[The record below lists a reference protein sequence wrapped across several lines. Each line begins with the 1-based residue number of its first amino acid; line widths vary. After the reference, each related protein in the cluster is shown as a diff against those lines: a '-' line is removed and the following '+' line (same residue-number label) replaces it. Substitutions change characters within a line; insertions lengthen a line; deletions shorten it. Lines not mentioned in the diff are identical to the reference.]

1 VARLS
6 KRECAP
12 GVYLGRDRGRSSG
25 AVRGNRLGGGLDFTD
40 NFDSFDETRWTK
52 GDHNL
57 GRTYLNP
64 ENVSTSNGNLAIKL
78 PARTLEGGEIRS
90 NELYGSYLACI
101 QVPDAPSSITGF
113 FLYEPP
119 DYASELDIEIY
130 NDSSRKLAIYST
142 YAGGRQTHDQTLKLP
157 FDPTKGFHEY
167 RFDYTPTSLRFYAD
181 GQLMR
186 EWADSLPQ
194 PPMKLYVNAWY
205 PKWLSG
211 KEPRADKSVYVDSI
225 QHVQQ

>member
-1 VARLS
+1 MRRTFVLVVIGLVQAVLFAGIAS
-6 KRECAP
+6 A
-12 GVYLGRDRGRSSG
+12 GV
-25 AVRGNRLGGGLDFTD
+25 LDFAD

-57 GRTYLNP
+57 GRSYLNP

-90 NELYGSYLACI
+90 NELYGYGSYLARI

-130 NDSSRKLAIYST
+130 NDSSRKLVIYST

-186 EWADSLPQ
+186 EWADGLPQ

-205 PKWLSG
+205 PRWLSG
-211 KEPRADKSVYVDSI
+211 KEPRTDRSVYVDSI